1 MTTLLGSLSGDFEN
15 FEDLVWLSPPT
26 VRSPLPGNR
35 IRMTKIRD
43 AEIGIGLEPWEF
55 AGWGRADRISN
66 LPLASLHRLDRP
78 QSHTL
83 GTWRA
88 TAICGNDITS
98 SVLYV
103 SALCAA
109 QAGALA
115 PVVLVIVAGV
125 LFLYRKVYAE
135 VGSALP
141 LNGGS
146 YTVLLNTTNKRVAAG
161 AACLTLLSY
170 IATAVISASEAMHYA
185 HNLWTGLDVFAA
197 TIGVLA
203 VFAFLTIVG
212 ISESAV
218 VALGIFVFHLA
229 TLTLLTLACGF
240 IVVRD
245 PTLLLEN
252 WHLPSI
258 ESLPH
263 AIFFGFAAAM
273 LGISGFE
280 SSANFIEEQ
289 KEGVFPKTLRN
300 MWIAV
305 AIFNPAISLLSLG
318 LLPLA
323 QIQQVPG
330 DLLAQMGEVAVGRP
344 LAVLVSAD
352 AVLVLSGAVLTSFV
366 GVTGLVRRMALDRG
380 LPQFLLRENRLR
392 GTNHWILLGFFGLCI
407 SILAITS
414 GRIQELAG
422 VYTLA
427 FLSVMALFAVGN
439 MLLKSRRGKLPRAV
453 RASWA
458 TVTTALLAVLLGLA
472 GNILLD
478 PITLEIFEGYF
489 AATVAVVA
497 VMFLRLQILKIG
509 LYVSR
514 ALVERLGA
522 ASGWM
527 HAAILREIE
536 RVNEKAMVYFSKG
549 DDLVTLNQAAL
560 YVLGN
565 EQTSRLK
572 VVYVYGDED
581 EIPPHLAGHLKLVDR
596 LYPQLRID
604 FLAVKG
610 KFGPKLV
617 EALSRYLRVPKN
629 HMFIG
634 TPGDR
639 FPHGIADLGG
649 VRVVL

>member
-1 MTTLLGSLSGDFEN
+1 MSGPSDSGPEGA
-15 FEDLVWLSPPT
+15 V
-26 VRSPLPGNR
+26 
-35 IRMTKIRD
+35 
-43 AEIGIGLEPWEF
+43 EPWEF
-55 AGWGRADRISN
+55 AGWGRSQRISN
-66 LPLASLHRLDRP
+66 LGRAALARLDQP
-78 QSHTL
+78 YKHGL
-83 GTWRA
+83 GVWRA

-115 PVVLVIVAGV
+115 PVVLVIVACV
-125 LFLYRKVYAE
+125 LFLYRRIYAE

-141 LNGGS
+141 LNGGT

-170 IATAVISASEAMHYA
+170 IATAVISANEAMHYA
-185 HNLWTGLDVFAA
+185 QNLWAGLDVFAA
-197 TIGVLA
+197 TVGILGA
-203 VFAFLTIVG
+203 FAILGIIG

-218 VALGIFVFHLA
+218 VALGIFLFHLA
-229 TLTLLTLACGF
+229 TLALLTVACAA
-240 IVVRD
+240 VVVQD
-245 PTLLLEN
+245 PSLLVEN
-252 WHLPSI
+252 WRLPSVA
-258 ESLPH
+258 SLPH
-263 AIFFGFAAAM
+263 ALFFGFAAAM

-289 KEGVFPKTLRN
+289 KTGVFPKTLRN

-305 AIFNPAISLLSLG
+305 AIFNPLISLLSLG

-323 QIQQVPG
+323 EIREVPP
-330 DLLAQMGEVAVGRP
+330 DLLARMGDVALGRP
-344 LAVLVSAD
+344 LALLVSAD

-366 GVTGLVRRMALDRG
+366 GVTGLVRRMALDRC
-380 LPQFLLRENRLR
+380 LPQFLLQENRWR
-392 GTNHWILLGFFGLCI
+392 RTNHWILIGFFSLCV

-414 GRIQELAG
+414 GQIEALAG

-439 MLLKSRRGKLPRAV
+439 MLLKTRRGRLPRAV
-453 RASWA
+453 RAGWP
-458 TVTTALLAVLLGLA
+458 TVTIGFLAVLVGLA

-497 VMFLRLQILKIG
+497 VMFLRLEILKVA
-509 LYVSR
+509 LYVSN
-514 ALVERLGA
+514 ALVERVGPARGGLA
-522 ASGWM
+522 T
-527 HAAILREIE
+527 AIRRELE
-536 RVNEKAMVYFSKG
+536 RVNSRAMIYFTKG
-549 DDLVTLNQAAL
+549 DSLPTLNQAAL
-560 YVLGN
+560 YVLDN

-572 VVYVYGDED
+572 VVHVYEQED
-581 EIPPHLAGHLKLVDR
+581 EIPPNLAGHLSLIDH

-604 FLAVKG
+604 FVAVKG
-610 KFGPKLV
+610 SFGPPLV
-617 EALSRYLRVPKN
+617 EALSRRLRVPKN

-639 FPHGIADLGG
+639 FPHRIEDLGG